1 VLRGGHLREGGA
13 ATTPHPALVCSC
25 VQGMPAFDAM
35 FHRDSIMTA
44 GGSTSVENGR
54 AALARPRR
62 PGSGGERSPPCR
74 GRRSRAAAVQHPIQT
89 QPLPCSSPPRVRARL
104 RHGRR
109 CPLGRPSRWRC
120 RMPRTNLCRVGPTRR
135 PSSWASNRNFQS
147 KGWAKSHNLDP
158 PCVKSPSGALRHG
171 ERHRC
176 PPPAPPASTSPAP
189 PARPPPS
196 PPPAPAAP
204 RRAPVTTSYVDAA
217 VRLRW
222 QVSDESGDQAAPVTG
237 ETHDAHSHMHGNLHS
252 RKMRLSW

>member
-1 VLRGGHLREGGA
+1 MR
-13 ATTPHPALVCSC
+13 TWCSTLS
-25 VQGMPAFDAM
+25 PK
-35 FHRDSIMTA
+35 T
-44 GGSTSVENGR
+44 R
-54 AALARPRR
+54 AADPAASTHGPRR
-62 PGSGGERSPPCR
+62 AGPDLRNKVCTGLGQIV
-74 GRRSRAAAVQHPIQT
+74 AQVQ
-89 QPLPCSSPPRVRARL
+89 V
-104 RHGRR
+104 
-109 CPLGRPSRWRC
+109 
-120 RMPRTNLCRVGPTRR
+120 
-135 PSSWASNRNFQS
+135 SNRDFQS

-222 QVSDESGDQAAPVTG
+222 QVSDESDDQAAPVTG
-237 ETHDAHSHMHGNLHS
+237 ETHDAHSRMHGNAHS
-252 RKMRLSW
+252 RMRLSW